1 MSKARF
7 RLLFSALVLMAPSAA
22 RSEPA
27 VLGLARAYLG
37 PESTL
42 EGLKTV
48 RFIGTLDRV
57 DQAPG
62 SPVIHNE
69 LDMVF
74 EKPLR
79 QHMVLKGPKVT
90 ITTGLDGYNGWDLL
104 QDSTNPARQRLKWL
118 DVQDLRTLRA
128 NTWENLYYYKTP
140 EGGSVEDKGP
150 ETVDGVDCERVD
162 FDHGAGVVYQR
173 YFDRDTGRLVQTILG
188 EETFKESGEQHFY
201 GIRFPKTIVSTVKGP
216 KGVFTATATFTQVIL
231 NENLP
236 DSLFAV
242 PSTPPGK

>member
-7 RLLFSALVLMAPSAA
+7 RLLFSALVLMAPAAA

-79 QHMVLKGPKVT
+79 QHMVLKGPKLQRLGPPSGQHQSGEAAAKVA
-90 ITTGLDGYNGWDLL
+90 GRPGPAHAQGQHLGKPLLL
-104 QDSTNPARQRLKWL
+104 QDAR
-118 DVQDLRTLRA
+118 
-128 NTWENLYYYKTP
+128 
-140 EGGSVEDKGP
+140 
-150 ETVDGVDCERVD
+150 
-162 FDHGAGVVYQR
+162 
-173 YFDRDTGRLVQTILG
+173 GRLG
-188 EETFKESGEQHFY
+188 
-201 GIRFPKTIVSTVKGP
+201 
-216 KGVFTATATFTQVIL
+216 
-231 NENLP
+231 
-236 DSLFAV
+236 
-242 PSTPPGK
+242 

>member
-1 MSKARF
+1 
-7 RLLFSALVLMAPSAA
+7 
-22 RSEPA
+22 
-27 VLGLARAYLG
+27 
-37 PESTL
+37 
-42 EGLKTV
+42 
-48 RFIGTLDRV
+48 
-57 DQAPG
+57 
-62 SPVIHNE
+62 
-69 LDMVF
+69 
-74 EKPLR
+74 
-79 QHMVLKGPKVT
+79 
-90 ITTGLDGYNGWDLL
+90 
-104 QDSTNPARQRLKWL
+104 
-118 DVQDLRTLRA
+118 
-128 NTWENLYYYKTP
+128 
-140 EGGSVEDKGP
+140 
-150 ETVDGVDCERVD
+150 VD

>member
-1 MSKARF
+1 MSTARF
-7 RLLFSALVLMAPSAA
+7 RLLFSALVLIAPAAA
-22 RSEPA
+22 RAEPA

-42 EGLKTV
+42 EGLKSI
-48 RFIGTLDRV
+48 RFIGTLDRI
-57 DQAPG
+57 DPTPGAPA
-62 SPVIHNE
+62 IHSD

-79 QHMVLKGPKVT
+79 QHMVMKGPKIT

-104 QDSTNPARQRLKWL
+104 QDNANPARRRLTWL
-118 DVQDLRTLRA
+118 QVQDLRTLRA
-128 NTWENLYYYKTP
+128 NTWENLYYYKAP

-150 ETVDGVDCERVD
+150 MTADGVDCERVD

-188 EETFKESGEQHFY
+188 NETFREAGELRFY
-201 GIRFPKTIVSTVKGP
+201 GIRFPKTIVSTVTSP
-216 KGVFTATATFTQVIL
+216 KGVSTTTATFTQVVL

-242 PSTPPGK
+242 PAAAPVK